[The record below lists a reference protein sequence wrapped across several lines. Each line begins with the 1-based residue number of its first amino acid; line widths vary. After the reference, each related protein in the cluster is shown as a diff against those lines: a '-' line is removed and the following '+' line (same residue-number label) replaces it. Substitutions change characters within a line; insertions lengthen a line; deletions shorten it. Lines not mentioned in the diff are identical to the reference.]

1 MKETFS
7 LRDNTINFSVDT
19 LEAHEVEAI
28 ASALGISEDAVKS
41 MAENA
46 TANIAYRAVGKIK
59 KAGKAHFTFE
69 EFMLLGVTAIR
80 SGEPVAEDKKKASA
94 MLEAARKQHEKAA
107 DAWQAIFSAAEGAA
121 KKYGFD
127 LPTDDDGDYTPDL
140 DWLAAVCRLSRLA
153 KARAEKAAIDF

>member
-19 LEAHEVEAI
+19 LEAHEVEAV
-28 ASALGISEDAVKS
+28 AAALDIDNDAVKS
-41 MAENA
+41 LAENA
-46 TANIAYRAVGKIK
+46 IANIAYRAVGKIK

-69 EFMLLGVTAIR
+69 EFMLLGLTSIR
-80 SGEPVAEDKKKASA
+80 SGEPVAEDQKKATA
-94 MLEAARKQHEKAA
+94 MLDAARKQHDTAG
-107 DAWQAIFSAAEGAA
+107 DAWKAIFSAAEGAA

-153 KARAEKAAIDF
+153 KLRAEKAAIDF